1 MWRWAY
7 YVRRPIHN
15 LYTIYC
21 NYYIQHEIRW
31 MPMNGSSYIVHFCW
45 YYTIH
50 AVSRYLHSKF
60 SICVGKLLIGWYI
73 TMPKVK
79 QKVRHVE
86 RHDRW
91 KSLPRS
97 THGALWVSAK
107 FDRRELKA
115 RWVWSASWGNV
126 NAELDNPRA
135 ESDPRGGS
143 APRAGGTCK
152 RGKYLAPSHQSLTW
166 TFPSR
171 PRDEFENRPSRP
183 FLRPPSL
190 PSVINILSPSPHP
203 PSLKRV
209 QSTWAPF
216 HRKLL
221 EYQLC

>member
-7 YVRRPIHN
+7 FVRRPIGLHN

-21 NYYIQHEIRW
+21 NYYIGLQHEIRW
-31 MPMNGSSYIVHFCW
+31 MPMNGSSLKKKVHFCW

-60 SICVGKLLIGWYI
+60 SIFVGTCKLLKVVDRLVYI

-97 THGALWVSAK
+97 TRGALWVSAK

-115 RWVWSASWGNV
+115 RRVWSASWGNV

-152 RGKYLAPSHQSLTW
+152 CGNMQLRTFWRIRIRASLQHRWKKCVDQKGDYICWKINHIWSSSTIASLSAYEL
-166 TFPSR
+166 FS
-171 PRDEFENRPSRP
+171 
-183 FLRPPSL
+183 PPS
-190 PSVINILSPSPHP
+190 
-203 PSLKRV
+203 
-209 QSTWAPF
+209 
-216 HRKLL
+216 
-221 EYQLC
+221 